1 MNRSAA
7 ILVLAAVA
15 VIYAVGL
22 ATRPAE
28 SSTAI
33 HQRPTQLSE
42 ADRRTLGH
50 EGSSTAAE
58 AEGLGAQSQPGL
70 PCVLVSVEVVPVDLP
85 R

>member
-15 VIYAVGL
+15 IIYAVGL

-28 SSTAI
+28 PNTAI

-50 EGSSTAAE
+50 E
-58 AEGLGAQSQPGL
+58 LGAQSQPGL